1 MDNSSL
7 SKDLSEEKLTRFA
20 VDKRVSA
27 GELEALKLALLKK
40 QKSKEI
46 AAALDISEAAARK
59 RLGEVYRKF
68 DIQGRG
74 PGKLA
79 SLKAMLMSADER
91 DRNQNRIDQVVI
103 GDSLD
108 EAPAINGF
116 VGRKAPLAEL
126 ERWIISSVKGHKLLA
141 ICGIGG
147 MGKTWLTRKLVE
159 AVGDR
164 FQAVVWLSI
173 DPDRSPLEQLSKLL
187 DGLRATQSPSS
198 TSVDP
203 IVSNELASVD
213 IDLQPKATQLIEQI
227 LGQMSAGRCLVVL
240 DGYERLF
247 VSQSKDTNLEKAG
260 LEKAGRQKGDSD
272 RAKGQKHDRYQVDES
287 TIEQAIEQAI
297 GKSGTSGRLALEI
310 KGDRAHLSKP
320 LLENDLLTSP
330 LAEKQAISF
339 ESENNLSEEGEALTL
354 DLQLPVV
361 YRPGFEVYGQLLSAV
376 KSSAASSSCV
386 VVTSRE
392 KPPEAM
398 ADSNAVRLYK
408 LGRLDDA
415 EAQELL
421 GSFHLKDLAARQ
433 TLIERYCGHPMALM
447 FAANTIKDVFF
458 GSIQDFLDQEISVY
472 YDLESVLRTQ
482 IKRLS
487 PIEKESMYWL
497 AINHRACTLEDLR
510 SDILSEA
517 HKERLPYVLKSLE
530 RRSLVEVKRLGRSPS
545 DSPLFSLHPIVS
557 EYVLDR
563 FVRKI
568 FSELKRENL
577 QIFNQHALMK
587 ADAEDSLREFQKAKI
602 VRPILARLKR
612 SYHSL
617 HQVDEHLSRLLS
629 QFRENY
635 AACKGYAGGNFIN
648 LLVQLS
654 KGELTRKDFSQM
666 TIWQAYLQGVQ
677 LREVDLRRCQ
687 LDRTIFT
694 ETLGDV
700 TTVSLSHFDATAFAL
715 PLLAAGDTR
724 GVVHLW
730 HTHDLSKSSGQKFC
744 EWMAHSG
751 WIRTVVLGS
760 YHKMPLLVTGGDDN
774 WLKLWLLP
782 TPEQLAIQPEQLW
795 QQSAKERIYAIA
807 LNPKGNLIATGG
819 DSKLTLYDTQTGRE
833 LYSDELL
840 TLTDSAQRPAET
852 VDVSAVEDA
861 APLDNANKCGAA
873 TLKKRIQA
881 IAFSPD
887 GQWLAAEG
895 ENHTICLRPVRSLL
909 SGKPDCAKWPVLL
922 GHTETI
928 HSLVFSPDGQQ
939 LISGSED
946 RKICVWDVDSQTLKK
961 ALYRPGDSIRSVA
974 ISDDGRFLASAGD
987 DCQITLWDLRHYRL
1001 LRDISTGNSRVS
1013 AVSFQRQQDKL
1024 LLAAGGDRQMLK
1036 LWQIT
1041 ADHGCSELD
1050 SLPSEPSSSASSST
1064 LKVEPLKTYRGYTN
1078 GIRAIAFI
1086 GENRIISGGDDR
1098 DLSVWDTQFCERK
1111 ARLSLHH
1118 GRIWA
1123 IAVDREN
1130 NRIASASDDHTVRLW
1145 DAATSQCLI
1154 ALPGHR
1160 NWVRTVAFSQHGQF
1174 LASSGDDCTIR
1185 IWNTASGYCLKTLER
1200 RPGEKS
1206 YWIRSV
1212 AFNPQNARYLV
1223 SGGDDPVV
1231 KLWDRKEG
1239 WYKPLSRHQQ
1249 RIYAV
1254 AYSPDGRW
1262 VASGS
1267 ADATVMLWDLDGECV
1282 RYKFDD
1288 PDMSIQTIAF
1298 SPDGQYLAAGG
1309 EDQVVYVW
1317 DVQAENPEETCFIF
1331 RPQKPIDLSG
1341 GIRAISFSPD
1351 GKFIVSGGLD
1361 EIIRIGAIEQITTGN
1376 PGVLGVM
1383 IQRDRPYENVEIAN
1397 IKGLSTLQ
1405 KASLMTLGAV
1415 DETQSLLT

>member
-1 MDNSSL
+1 MDNSSP

-20 VDKRVSA
+20 ADKQVSA
-27 GELEALKLALLKK
+27 GELDALKLALLKK
-40 QKSKEI
+40 SKSREI

-79 SLKAMLMSADER
+79 ALRAKLMSADER
-91 DRNQNRIDQVVI
+91 DRNQGQMNQVAI

-108 EAPAINGF
+108 EAPAIAGF
-116 VGRKAPLAEL
+116 VGRKAPLAKL
-126 ERWIISSVKGHKLLA
+126 ERWLMSPIKGHRLLA

-147 MGKTWLTRKLVE
+147 MGKTWLARKLVE
-159 AVGDR
+159 AVGGH
-164 FQAVVWLSI
+164 FQAVVWLPI
-173 DPDRSPLEQLSKLL
+173 DPDRSPVDQLSKLL
-187 DGLRATQSPSS
+187 SALRAAKSPSS
-198 TSVDP
+198 TTSDS
-203 IVSNELASVD
+203 IASNHLASVD
-213 IDLQPKATQLIEQI
+213 VDPQPQSTQLIEQI
-227 LGQMSAGRCLVVL
+227 MAQISASRCLVVL

-247 VSQSKDTNLEKAG
+247 VSHSKDIG
-260 LEKAGRQKGDSD
+260 LEQTDRQNGESGKANR
-272 RAKGQKHDRYQVDES
+272 QKHDSYLADEK
-287 TIEQAIEQAI
+287 IR
-297 GKSGTSGRLALEI
+297 G
-310 KGDRAHLSKP
+310 
-320 LLENDLLTSP
+320 
-330 LAEKQAISF
+330 
-339 ESENNLSEEGEALTL
+339 ESEHSDGLWLHQDTVKMIEAMPSEFERNLSEEGEELAL
-354 DLQLPVV
+354 DLQLPVA
-361 YRPGFEVYGQLLSAV
+361 YGPGFEVYGQLLRAI
-376 KSSAASSSCV
+376 KSRPGASSSCV
-386 VVTSRE
+386 MVTSRE
-392 KPPEAM
+392 KPPEVM
-398 ADSNAVRLYK
+398 VESDAVRLYK
-408 LGRLDDA
+408 LGGLDDA
-415 EAQELL
+415 EAEELL
-421 GSFHLKDLAARQ
+421 SGFNLKDPAARQ
-433 TLIERYCGHPMALM
+433 TLIERYCGHPMALR

-458 GSIQDFLDQEISVY
+458 GSIQDFLDQAISVF

-487 PIEKESMYWL
+487 PIEKEAMYWL
-497 AINHRACTLEDLR
+497 AINHRDCTLEDLR

-517 HKERLPYVLKSLE
+517 HKSQLPYVLKSLE
-530 RRSLVEVKRLGRSPS
+530 RRSLIEVKRLGRSAS
-545 DSPLFSLHPIVS
+545 DSPLFSLHPIVA

-568 FSELKRENL
+568 FSELKRGNL

-617 HQVDEHLSRLLS
+617 HQVDEHLSRLLT
-629 QFRENY
+629 QFRADH
-635 AACKGYAGGNFIN
+635 AARKGYAGGNFIN

-654 KGELTRKDFSQM
+654 KGELIRKDFSQM

-677 LREVDLRRCQ
+677 LREVDFRRCQ

-700 TTVSLSHFDATAFAL
+700 TTVSLSHPDATSFSR

-730 HTHDLSKSSGQKFC
+730 HTHDLSRSSGQKFC

-751 WIRTVVLGS
+751 WIRTVVLAS

-782 TPEQLAIQPEQLW
+782 TPEQPAIQPEQLW

-807 LNPKGNLIATGG
+807 LNPKGNIIATGG

-833 LYSDELL
+833 LYSDEVRLL
-840 TLTDSAQRPAET
+840 SGSAPIQPSDISNSET
-852 VDVSAVEDA
+852 TNVLAVEDIGA
-861 APLDNANKCGAA
+861 SDNAADKCGSAA
-873 TLKKRIQA
+873 LKKRIQA

-887 GQWLAAEG
+887 GRWLAAEG
-895 ENHTICLRPVRSLL
+895 ESHAICLRPVKSLL
-909 SGKPDCAKWPVLL
+909 SNEPDCTNWPILS

-946 RKICVWDVDSQTLKK
+946 RRICIWDVAGQTLKK
-961 ALYRPGDSIRSVA
+961 ELYRPGDGIRSVA
-974 ISDDGRFLASAGD
+974 ISDDGQFLASAGD
-987 DCQITLWDLRHYRL
+987 DCQVTLWDLHHYRL
-1001 LRDISTGNSRVS
+1001 LEDILTGNSRVS
-1013 AVSFQRQQDKL
+1013 SVSFQRQKDKL

-1041 ADHGCSELD
+1041 DADRGCGELD
-1050 SLPSEPSSSASSST
+1050 SLSGSSGKST
-1064 LKVEPLKTYRGYTN
+1064 GSTPKVEPLKTYCGYTN

-1086 GENRIISGGDDR
+1086 GENRIISGGDSR
-1098 DLSVWDTQFCERK
+1098 DLSVWDTQSCERK

-1212 AFNPQNARYLV
+1212 AFNPQNARYLI
-1223 SGGDDPVV
+1223 SGGDDRVV

-1239 WYKPLSRHQQ
+1239 WYKPLSIHHQ

-1267 ADATVMLWDLDGECV
+1267 ADATVILWDLDGECV
-1282 RYKFDD
+1282 RFKFDD

-1317 DVQAENPEETCFIF
+1317 DMRAENPAESCFIF

-1341 GIRAISFSPD
+1341 GIRAIAFSPD
-1351 GKFIVSGGLD
+1351 GKFIISGGLD
-1361 EIIRIGAIEQITTGN
+1361 EIIRIGAMEQIKTDK
-1376 PGVLGVM
+1376 PGILGVM

-1415 DETQSLLT
+1415 DETQSLLA